1 MVNKKDLTRI
11 YHQKLE
17 TDIINQLSIKLNIE
31 IQKAM
36 DIYYS
41 SKLAKQIENS
51 EYGIDNLD
59 YKLLVEDLI
68 ENELKPHDK

>member
-17 TDIINQLSIKLNIE
+17 ADIINQLSIKLNIE

-68 ENELKPHDK
+68 ENELNPHDK